1 MTSRKRILG
10 TRGVMVIL
18 TLVAALLVSSSGLV
32 PTLAV
37 KRAAPVS
44 TSVSRNHHPA
54 APARI
59 VATAPTPAAPASPA
73 GMAGAQRVAARSA
86 PTSTPRRAATVSTS
100 SAAANAYVHYYLWW
114 TNLHW
119 HDKLGALY
127 PYGSNPPP
135 LPGTTDASG
144 CNPSVHYSGATIV
157 DLPAEGMYNQDLGST
172 FDRHIAAAAAAG
184 VRGFVVSWIG
194 DGTTNQSP
202 VSSANFNSRLE
213 LLVNRVS
220 AYNAAHARPF
230 GLALGMSPYGN
241 YSRAAT
247 AIVNDLTYFSN
258 HYGANPVFA
267 NRYGGKPLVMLLD
280 SRKLG
285 SATLATVSR
294 AMRGQLV
301 LLGDETASSW
311 AQDGSFLDG
320 TSYYWSSETPTGYAG
335 ASLVSLGTQVHA
347 AGKIWLAPF
356 IAGFDRQLAGG
367 TCVPRNGVSTL
378 DWTWKVNGASHPDGW
393 MGISWNEFVENTYI
407 EPSQAY
413 GSKYLDE
420 LRRLIAAG

>member
-1 MTSRKRILG
+1 MTSTKRILG

-18 TLVAALLVSSSGLV
+18 TVVAALLLSSSGLV
-32 PTLAV
+32 PTLAARTV
-37 KRAAPVS
+37 KRGASVS
-44 TSVSRNHHPA
+44 TDHHSA

-59 VATAPTPAAPASPA
+59 VATAPTSAGPASPA
-73 GMAGAQRVAARSA
+73 GTAGAHGVTARSA
-86 PTSTPRRAATVSTS
+86 PTSRPRGAATVSTS

-114 TNLHW
+114 TDLHW

-157 DLPAEGMYNQDLGST
+157 DLPSEGMYNQDLGST

-194 DGTTNQSP
+194 DGTINQSP
-202 VSSANFNSRLE
+202 VSSASFNSRLE

-220 AYNAAHARPF
+220 AYNATHARPF

-258 HYGANPVFA
+258 HYGASPAFA

-285 SATLATVSR
+285 SGTLATVSR
-294 AMRGQLV
+294 AMRGRLV

-320 TSYYWSSETPTGYAG
+320 TSYYWSSERPTGYAD
-335 ASLVSLGTQVHA
+335 ASLASLGTQVHA

-356 IAGFDRQLAGG
+356 IAGFDRQLTGG
-367 TCVPRNGVSTL
+367 TCVPRNGVTTL
-378 DWTWKVNGASHPDGW
+378 DGTWKANGASHPDGW

-413 GSKYLDE
+413 GTRYLDE